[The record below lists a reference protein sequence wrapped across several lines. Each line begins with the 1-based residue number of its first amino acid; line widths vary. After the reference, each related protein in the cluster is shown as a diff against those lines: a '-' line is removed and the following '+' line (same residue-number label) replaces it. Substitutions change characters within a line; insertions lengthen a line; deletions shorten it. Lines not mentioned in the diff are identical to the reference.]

1 MLCVE
6 GVIFGASWCVLT
18 FFFFFFFFSHLPVL

>member
-18 FFFFFFFFSHLPVL
+18 FFFFFFSHLPVL